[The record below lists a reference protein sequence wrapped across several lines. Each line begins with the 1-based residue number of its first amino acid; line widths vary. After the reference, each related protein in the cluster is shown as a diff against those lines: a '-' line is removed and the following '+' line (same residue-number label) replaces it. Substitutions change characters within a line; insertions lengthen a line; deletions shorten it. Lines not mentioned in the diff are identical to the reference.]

1 MKMSVSH
8 KAALGK
14 ILNDQIKLFAFDL
27 DGTLYVGEKAI
38 PEAVELVAELRRD
51 HQVVY
56 FTNNSS
62 KTIAQLTEKLMKLG
76 FSCGLSEVFSAGSA
90 TADYLKESG
99 LNNIYLIGSAGLR
112 AEVEARGLT
121 VCSAQTARHVVVGL
135 DLDFSYQKIADA
147 LAIISKGGM
156 FIACN
161 EDRNFPAGEGL
172 ILPGCGAMV
181 GAITAATN
189 KPPDFTA
196 GKPNP
201 YLLSRIA
208 AEYGVEAEAIM
219 VVGDSYD
226 SDITMALRYSS
237 MALLIGQQE
246 GLDPTVW
253 SVRDVGQIRRLRR
266 KSQ

>member
-1 MKMSVSH
+1 MTMSANH
-8 KAALGK
+8 KAALDK

-27 DGTLYVGEKAI
+27 DGTLYVGEKAV
-38 PEAVELVAELRRD
+38 PEAIELIAELRRN

-62 KTIAQLTEKLMKLG
+62 KTITQLSKKLRELG
-76 FSCGLSEVFSAGSA
+76 FFCGSSDVYSAGAA

-99 LNNIYLIGSAGLR
+99 LDNVYLIGSVGLR
-112 AEVEARGLT
+112 AEVEARGLR
-121 VCSAQTARHVVVGL
+121 VCPAKTAHHVVVGL
-135 DLDFSYQKIADA
+135 DLDFTYQKIADA
-147 LAIISKGGM
+147 LAIINRGGK

-172 ILPGCGAMV
+172 ILPGCGAMA
-181 GAITAATN
+181 GAITTAADKT
-189 KPPDFTA
+189 PDFTV

-201 YLLSRIA
+201 YLLARIA
-208 AEYGVEAEAIM
+208 TEYGVKAEAIM

-226 SDITMALRYSS
+226 SDIAMALSYRSK
-237 MALLIGQQE
+237 AILVGQQAVFA
-246 GLDPTVW
+246 PTVW
-253 SVRDVGQIRRLRR
+253 SVENVGQIRRLLR